1 MRTTSWM
8 PSRPSSVDFGRQ
20 FRNRC
25 LKTAIPTYAVSV
37 PATPTL
43 NDTES
48 RAWVGLLQAVGHR
61 VIPLERMNWATASSS
76 SFAIEAFP

>member
-1 MRTTSWM
+1 MRTTSSM
-8 PSRPSSVDFGRQ
+8 PWRPSSVDFGRQ

-48 RAWVGLLQAVGHR
+48 RAWVGLLHVSDASAQEVEYEAGVNCR
-61 VIPLERMNWATASSS
+61 ADRPLHVQT
-76 SFAIEAFP
+76 